1 MSEARLISSAA
12 WIGEGPEDQTGTVA
26 GPASHSSPRA
36 ERGWT
41 ASHSLPS
48 LPLKNTQAQAL
59 LIKLSLGF
67 DKLGLPGEILFCRVA
82 VKGSSLPVSFGLGIS
97 GLVGKEKTLGL
108 AAAEM
113 GLNLTCNTS
122 ILWPQASP

>member
-48 LPLKNTQAQAL
+48 LPL

-67 DKLGLPGEILFCRVA
+67 DKLGLPGEILFCCVA

-97 GLVGKEKTLGL
+97 GLVGKQKTLDL